1 MKHLFLYSIL
11 LVGLTIVSC
20 KSKTTEEQPES
31 TPVPLGTMHTGD
43 AYKIDVPRTE
53 LKWMAFKPAG
63 NHYGIVPVNG
73 GTIFVKEG
81 NITGGIIDINM
92 AGLEVQGMEGEMKE
106 NLQNHLRGTAPGK
119 EEDFF
124 NVVKYPSATFTI
136 TSVAKLES
144 DPVGTHMVTGNLTI
158 KDITKPVSF
167 KATIDMA
174 SGSAMKVTTEPFVID
189 RTQWDIKYK
198 SKKFFA
204 DLKDDFINDEIKIEI
219 ILGAVKE

>member
-1 MKHLFLYSIL
+1 MKHLFLLSLL

-20 KSKTTEEQPES
+20 KSKSTEEPVS
-31 TPVPLGTMHTGD
+31 TPVPLGTMQTGD
-43 AYKIDVPRTE
+43 AYKIDTPRTE
-53 LKWMAFKPAG
+53 IKWMAFKPTG
-63 NHYGIVPVNG
+63 NHYGTVPVNG

-106 NLQNHLRGTAPGK
+106 SLQSHLRGTAPGK

-124 NVVKYPSATFTI
+124 NVVKYPSAMFTI
-136 TSVAKLES
+136 TSANKLEG
-144 DPVGTHMVTGNLTI
+144 DPVGTHMITGNLTI

-174 SGSAMKVTTEPFVID
+174 IGTAMKVTTEPFVID
-189 RTQWDIKYK
+189 RTLWDIKYK
-198 SKKFFA
+198 SKKFFT

-219 ILGAVKE
+219 TLGAVKE

>member
-1 MKHLFLYSIL
+1 MKHLSLLCIL
-11 LVGLTIVSC
+11 FIGLTIISC
-20 KSKTTEEQPES
+20 KPKTTTEPES

-43 AYKIDVPRTE
+43 AYKIDAPRTE
-53 LKWMAFKPAG
+53 LKWMAFKPTG
-63 NHYGIVPVNG
+63 NHYGIVPVSG

-81 NITGGIIDINM
+81 NITGGMIDINM

-106 NLQNHLRGTAPGK
+106 SLQSHLRGTAPGK

-124 NVVKYPSATFTI
+124 NVVKYPSATFNI
-136 TSVAKLES
+136 TSVAKLEG
-144 DPVGTHMVTGNLTI
+144 DPIGTHMINGNLTI

-174 SGSAMKVTTEPFVID
+174 SGTAMKVTTEPFVID

-198 SKKFFA
+198 SKKFFT
-204 DLKDDFINDEIKIEI
+204 DLKDDFINDEVKIEI
-219 ILGAVKE
+219 VLGAVKE